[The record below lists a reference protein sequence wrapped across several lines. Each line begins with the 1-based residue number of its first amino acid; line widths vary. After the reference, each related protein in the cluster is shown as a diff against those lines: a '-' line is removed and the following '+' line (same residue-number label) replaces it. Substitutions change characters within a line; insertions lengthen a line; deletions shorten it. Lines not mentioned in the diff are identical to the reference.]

1 MTNLFA
7 ADAMRPLFSSPRSVS
22 PHARSGGRESG
33 NRLAWVVAAVF
44 LLLSTSALPAA
55 DEPLGRLFFTP
66 ERRAALERQRQ
77 LNIQETQQV
86 IEGATLTVSGVVKR
100 SSGKTTTWVNG
111 TPQDD
116 MNAATGVR
124 VEIDRTN
131 PARTTVVAGEESPAS
146 LKVGE
151 AINRATRETTSG
163 VGDGRITVKRESAR
177 TK

>member
-1 MTNLFA
+1 MTSDIFA
-7 ADAMRPLFSSPRSVS
+7 EAPTPGRTR
-22 PHARSGGRESG
+22 RSGFSPMTGG
-33 NRLAWVVAAVF
+33 NPRGTKAAALLAAA
-44 LLLSTSALPAA
+44 LLLPVAPAA
-55 DEPLGRLFFTP
+55 AEELGKLFLTP

-77 LNIQETQQV
+77 LNIRESQPV
-86 IEGATLTVSGVVKR
+86 IEGATLTVTGVVKR
-100 SSGKTTTWVNG
+100 SSGKSTTWVNG

-131 PARTTVVAGEESPAS
+131 PAKTTVVAGEESPAS

-163 VGDGRITVKRESAR
+163 VGDGSITVKRPGAR
-177 TK
+177 AK

>member
-1 MTNLFA
+1 MTHFL
-7 ADAMRPLFSSPRSVS
+7 ADIQSAVI
-22 PHARSGGRESG
+22 HARAGIQGMAKALIACS
-33 NRLAWVVAAVF
+33 LLVAAMP
-44 LLLSTSALPAA
+44 TQA
-55 DEPLGRLFFTP
+55 EELGRLFLTP
-66 ERRAALERQRQ
+66 ERRASLERQRQ

-100 SSGKTTTWVNG
+100 SSGKSTTWVND

-124 VEIDRTN
+124 VEIDRSN

-163 VGDGRITVKRESAR
+163 VGEGSITVKRGSA
-177 TK
+177 KAK

>member
-1 MTNLFA
+1 MKHFT
-7 ADAMRPLFSSPRSVS
+7 
-22 PHARSGGRESG
+22 
-33 NRLAWVVAAVF
+33 VAALAAGLF
-44 LLLSTSALPAA
+44 IATLPASA
-55 DEPLGRLFFTP
+55 EPLGRLFLTP

-86 IEGATLTVSGVVKR
+86 IEGATLSVSGVVKR

-116 MNAATGVR
+116 SSSATGVR
-124 VEIDRTN
+124 VEIDRAN

-146 LKVGE
+146 LRVGE
-151 AINRATRETTSG
+151 SINRATRETTSG
-163 VGDGRITVKRESAR
+163 VGEGRITVKRESAR

>member
-1 MTNLFA
+1 MMNPFA
-7 ADAMRPLFSSPRSVS
+7 ANVIQVLLSFPRPTGISFGQKRGSRS
-22 PHARSGGRESG
+22 
-33 NRLAWVVAAVF
+33 RLAGIVAACM
-44 LLLSTSALPAA
+44 LLHAPSVLPAA
-55 DEPLGRLFFTP
+55 DEPLGKLFFTP

-86 IEGATLTVSGVVKR
+86 VEGATLTVSGVVKR
-100 SSGKTTTWVNG
+100 SSGKTTTWING

-116 MNAATGVR
+116 MSAATGVR
-124 VEIDRTN
+124 VEIDRAN

-163 VGDGRITVKRESAR
+163 VGDGRITVKRDSA
-177 TK
+177 KAK

>member
-1 MTNLFA
+1 MNLFTATALA
-7 ADAMRPLFSSPRSVS
+7 AGL
-22 PHARSGGRESG
+22 
-33 NRLAWVVAAVF
+33 VF
-44 LLLSTSALPAA
+44 TALPASA
-55 DEPLGRLFFTP
+55 EPLGRLFLTP

-86 IEGATLTVSGVVKR
+86 IEGATLSVSGVVKR

-116 MNAATGVR
+116 SSSATGVH
-124 VEIDRTN
+124 VEIDRAN

-151 AINRATRETTSG
+151 SINRATRETTSG
-163 VGDGRITVKRESAR
+163 VGDGRIIVKRESAQA
-177 TK
+177 K